1 MIIDLNPD
9 DFESLLARLRE
20 RDDRLEF
27 GEPANKDEI
36 VDDYVFSGHVE
47 ALRAES
53 LEGDVLGTLA
63 DLELEAR
70 DEDEA
75 WETIKAWYVPRGCVV
90 LRVGDDEYVLA
101 ENLARRLQLL
111 GEPS

>member
-1 MIIDLNPD
+1 MIIDLTPE
-9 DFESLLARLRE
+9 DFDALLARLRE
-20 RDDRLEF
+20 RDQRLEF
-27 GEPANKDEI
+27 GTPASRDEI

-53 LEGDVLGTLA
+53 LDGDVMGTLA

-75 WETIKAWYVPRGCVV
+75 WEKIKAWYVPRGCVV
-90 LRVGDDEYVLA
+90 LRVGRDEYVLA
-101 ENLARRLQLL
+101 ESVARRLALL
-111 GEPS
+111 KEPS